1 MLWPLYSEQLKLLAQ
16 LPPGEAEAAEHRA
29 ALLVER
35 GWGALRDWLEA
46 PVRHPGERVAPPPR
60 PAASGGMADLFDA
73 A

>member
-1 MLWPLYSEQLKLLAQ
+1 
-16 LPPGEAEAAEHRA
+16 
-29 ALLVER
+29 VER